1 MICIRLERLFELL
14 IIPAPKRNSKLHCEM
29 WTNPFCRASFWARG
43 LECATLHD
51 RKTRVRLQ
59 EAWGQTEEAWEARG
73 RKPRVSIPAIV
84 PIGSAFAPQSH
95 QVIVPEVPTSSAR
108 RELRGSAQSGRS
120 VRHTI
125 QDLLLAGL
133 EEAPLPLQREVVKD
147 DDHRAFD

>member
-43 LECATLHD
+43 PECATLHD
-51 RKTRVRLQ
+51 RKPGVRLQ
-59 EAWGQTEEAWEARG
+59 EAWKACGW
-73 RKPRVSIPAIV
+73 KPGVSIPAIA
-84 PIGSAFAPQSH
+84 PIGSAFARHSH
-95 QVIVPEVPTSSAR
+95 QVIVPDVPTSSAG
-108 RELRGSAQSGRS
+108 REVRGSAQSGRS
-120 VRHTI
+120 VRHTF

-133 EEAPLPLQREVVKD
+133 EEDPLPAQCEVVKD